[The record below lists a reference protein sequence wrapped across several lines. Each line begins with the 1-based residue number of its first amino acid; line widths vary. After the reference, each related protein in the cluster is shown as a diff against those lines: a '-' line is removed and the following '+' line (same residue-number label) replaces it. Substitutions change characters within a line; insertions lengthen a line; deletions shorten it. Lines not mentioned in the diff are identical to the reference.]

1 MSNTTKNLSLNLL
14 SGLEKVNKDTFNDI
28 IEDID
33 SKCVGIHH
41 LHENSHWRLWEK
53 DTDYVKGDIVRT
65 TTCKS
70 NQYFQCIVGGTSGK
84 NEPKNQGTGAQIT
97 DNTATWVINEIG
109 SSGGNNGASVFIGS
123 KYYTRG
129 QLAIYNGVLYRSI
142 KDHIAEQTFQ
152 LDIANWQKLYSN
164 IREWTDS
171 TFYFSN
177 EIVINDNK
185 LYKCKQD
192 HVSAGTFVSDI
203 NSWDSLSS
211 NGIETFKSST
221 YYNDGAIIV
230 EGNRLYRCT
239 LAHTSTTDLISDIE
253 NWELINLDIEDWVA
267 STNYYVGQYV
277 SYNGTLYRCITAN
290 SDSTWTGSN
299 WKKVSGGGIDNWVT
313 GSSYSVDDLV
323 IYADKLWQCTTA
335 HTSTTFSADEANWK
349 EISSYTIH
357 IDDWAESTAYKA
369 GDLVAYDAQIYRC
382 KVSHTSS
389 SAFITD
395 DTKWEILSPTINIIK
410 DWAVSTAYTLGQ
422 FVTHNNVLYKCNTA
436 HTSDSTSF
444 DTDIAK
450 WDKIGSSIDQWKSN
464 TPYRINDLVIYAN
477 KLYSCDIN
485 HTSASAIDLSKW
497 TLIGDEGIK
506 DWESSKAYKA
516 GQLVLHNNVLYRIH
530 DDYTSSA
537 QITSD
542 DSHLDF
548 VWSNIRPWE
557 PNTYYKVGSIV
568 YNGGCVYKC
577 NNSHTSG
584 SSFTGTVV
592 FDDSSGIFN
601 YSYPTSPP
609 TSNNIGVLDLGSVCQ
624 IYKIYFEMHVDKHKW
639 RKLDMYISDD
649 NSTYNLFT
657 TFTSPYTGNKIEKH
671 TVYPQ
676 SSTSG
681 RYVKLVASDFTFVG
695 NTPRSFSINPVRVY
709 TSNNNWELISGLSN
723 WKPSIEY
730 SKGDLVIYNSSIYR
744 CISSNSDNTFVPS
757 NWEEMTAFTMWS
769 TGKDYSVGNIVLY
782 NDRIYRCIASHTSS
796 SFSSDRN
803 NWVEISPTSLQN
815 WQASITYP
823 VDSIVLYD
831 NSTGISHW
839 AGNTSYVLNDKVV
852 YDGRIY
858 ECSVANSD
866 SDFTAS
872 NWHQIATAQVNI
884 YKCIT
889 ENNDANFTPS
899 KWLAISSIGLASI
912 EDIEAMF

>member
-14 SGLEKVNKDTFNDI
+14 SGLEKVNKDTFNGI

-84 NEPKNQGTGAQIT
+84 DEPKNQGTGAQIT
-97 DNTATWVINEIG
+97 DNTATWIINEIG
-109 SSGGNNGASVFIGS
+109 SSSVNSGASVFIGE
-123 KYYTRG
+123 KYYTSG
-129 QLAIYNGVLYRSI
+129 QLVIYNGVLYRSI

-203 NSWDSLSS
+203 NTWESLSS
-211 NGIETFKSST
+211 NGIETFKPST

-239 LAHTSTTDLISDIE
+239 LAHTSTTDLISDIQ
-253 NWELINLDIEDWVA
+253 NWELL
-267 STNYYVGQYV
+267 
-277 SYNGTLYRCITAN
+277 
-290 SDSTWTGSN
+290 SN
-299 WKKVSGGGIDNWVT
+299 IQKWESNKTYIQGNI
-313 GSSYSVDDLV
+313 V
-323 IYADKLWQCTTA
+323 IYQDK
-335 HTSTTFSADEANWK
+335 
-349 EISSYTIH
+349 I
-357 IDDWAESTAYKA
+357 
-369 GDLVAYDAQIYRC
+369 
-382 KVSHTSS
+382 
-389 SAFITD
+389 
-395 DTKWEILSPTINIIK
+395 
-410 DWAVSTAYTLGQ
+410 
-422 FVTHNNVLYKCNTA
+422 YKCNTA

-444 DTDIAK
+444 DTDIDK
-450 WDKIGSSIDQWKSN
+450 WDKIGSSIDQWKAN
-464 TPYRINDLVIYAN
+464 TKYRINDLVIYAN

-485 HTSASAIDLSKW
+485 HTSANAIDLSKW
-497 TLIGDEGIK
+497 TLIGDTGIN

-516 GQLVLHNNVLYRIH
+516 GQLVLHDNVLYRIH

-557 PNTYYKVGSIV
+557 PNTYYRQGSIV

-584 SSFTGTVV
+584 LSFTGTVV
-592 FDDSSGIFN
+592 FDGSSGIFN
-601 YSYPTSPP
+601 YSYPTSPS

-624 IYKIYFEMHVDKHKW
+624 VYKIYFEMHVDKHKW

-671 TVYPQ
+671 TIYPQ
-676 SSTSG
+676 SPTSG

-695 NTPRSFSINPVRVY
+695 DTPRSFSINPVRVY
-709 TSNNNWELISGLSN
+709 TSNNNWELISGLSS

-730 SKGDLVIYNSSIYR
+730 IKGDLVIYNSSIYR

-757 NWEEMTAFTMWS
+757 NWEEITAFPMWS
-769 TGKDYSVGNIVLY
+769 TGKDYYVGNIVLY
-782 NDRIYRCIASHTSS
+782 NDRIYRCITAHTSS

-831 NSTGISHW
+831 NTTGISSW
-839 AGNTSYVLNDKVV
+839 SGNTSYAVNDKVV
-852 YDGRIY
+852 YDDRIY

-889 ENNDANFTPS
+889 ENNDDDFTPS